1 MARFI
6 LFVVLSILIA
16 TSFAH
21 NLKNGK
27 KDSVKLRKHNAIKQA
42 GGAIECSICSWLVG
56 EVQTYVA
63 QNQTENEIV
72 TAIQNDCS
80 IFGPLDGLCKTLV
93 GNAVPDI
100 INYLNQNY
108 PPSQICDLLKLCGST
123 STGSSGSSSGNM
135 NKNVNKASH
144 KKQPK
149 GPQGLECTICEYAVT
164 QIDTYLENNNTV
176 EEIEQLL
183 DSDCQIFGPFSGTC
197 VTLVNTYLPEI
208 VNLLEQDYPPDVVC
222 SMLGICGNSSTSGG
236 TSSGTTTP
244 ATSSSG
250 NTSSGNA
257 SSTAGTS
264 GSSGAL
270 RKVKTIRKVGKKLKK
285 ARVLRNK
292 IKIASKQRKN

>member
-1 MARFI
+1 MFHMF
-6 LFVVLSILIA
+6 LV
-16 TSFAH
+16 
-21 NLKNGK
+21 
-27 KDSVKLRKHNAIKQA
+27 
-42 GGAIECSICSWLVG
+42 SWRSSNIRSS
-56 EVQTYVA
+56 
-63 QNQTENEIV
+63 NQTENEIV

-135 NKNVNKASH
+135 NKNVKATH
-144 KKQPK
+144 KKPK

-183 DSDCQIFGPFSGTC
+183 DNDCQIFGPFSGTC

-208 VNLLEQDYPPDVVC
+208 VNLLEQDYPPNVVC

-236 TSSGTTTP
+236 TSSGTTAP

-270 RKVKTIRKVGKKLKK
+270 STAKTIRKVGKKLKK